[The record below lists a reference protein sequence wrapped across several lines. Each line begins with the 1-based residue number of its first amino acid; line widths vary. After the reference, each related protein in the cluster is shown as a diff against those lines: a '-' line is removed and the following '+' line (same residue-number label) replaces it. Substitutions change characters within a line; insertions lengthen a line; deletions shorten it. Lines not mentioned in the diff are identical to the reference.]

1 LAEKPVPEVLTEMEN
16 ALKESLRKITE
27 KMNEKRDAWK
37 ESLKACIES
46 YKIKHTDYMTKYYEY
61 LIE

>member
-1 LAEKPVPEVLTEMEN
+1 MEN

-46 YKIKHTDYMTKYYEY
+46 YKIKHTDYMTKYYAY